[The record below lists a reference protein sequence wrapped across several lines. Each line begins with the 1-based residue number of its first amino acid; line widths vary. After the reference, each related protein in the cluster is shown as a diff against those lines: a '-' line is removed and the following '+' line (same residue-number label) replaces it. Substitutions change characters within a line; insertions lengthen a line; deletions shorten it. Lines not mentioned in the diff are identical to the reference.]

1 MAASWSHQ
9 SAAGRSVG
17 QSCDQ
22 QEDRPIDE
30 SGHRTGSHR
39 IGAGRYSVG
48 DISLS
53 ISSFVVDALQIII
66 YKTKTKLKPNSNSVW
81 PNGGRHRKAASRE
94 ENTKLRTRMAAKI
107 ALLSLLADE
116 LKHVVGSE
124 TTRSGLLNLLGMLQN
139 RRLNR
144 RLALVIFNRVLL
156 AVLQVDSLTKHVR

>member
-1 MAASWSHQ
+1 MRRGLINRLLGAPWVSHATNKKIVQSTKAAI
-9 SAAGRSVG
+9 APDRIESVLG
-17 QSCDQ
+17 GILLVEELQCPYMFMPSIDNIHIIANK
-22 QEDRPIDE
+22 PIKNN
-30 SGHRTGSHR
+30 R
-39 IGAGRYSVG
+39 
-48 DISLS
+48 
-53 ISSFVVDALQIII
+53 
-66 YKTKTKLKPNSNSVW
+66 NSVW

-107 ALLSLLADE
+107 ALLSLLGDE

-139 RRLNR
+139 RQLNR